1 MDRFVRLFHGG
12 VVKENGE
19 LENMKEV
26 VVNYGRSPSYVD
38 LVAHARKVLGC
49 LVGRGEELRLRGR
62 VDCGKARAHYVMM
75 TIESASDWNTYKDA
89 VKESNVKCLEVVGE
103 VRTMADFVR
112 VKKEAVEGLLKLE
125 EDACDVKRQLIRD
138 CDSVKEGQDQLHCR
152 SSQDSLDAQSFKHFD
167 VCDNFDL
174 AIASDRLDGASLRE
188 MGDQDDGEISLGSK
202 DEEEESDEDGSGQSE
217 EEEFASEEEEG
228 SEEDGEGEVS
238 LEGDDEEEGSE
249 EDGNGDSQQEDEEE
263 YDRGVSDNYYDQ
275 EDIGGSGTRGAVEVL
290 YGHHSNLNEEQ
301 GGGDE
306 EGRGR
311 RGGHYN
317 EEEGGGDGHHSED
330 GESRE
335 NDEEESGGDEE
346 DGARESG
353 HYNEEERGAG
363 GHNCE
368 DDESLEDD
376 RPLEDGRGG
385 DRRMLMVVH
394 AQQGSWAQ
402 VREDDRTMLQEHGV
416 EIPQVHF
423 HDDVSGAYLARCD
436 TGLATIREGSARD
449 RIIREGLRFETLEKV
464 QFFLA
469 RLCEFDITGHTR

>member
-125 EDACDVKRQLIRD
+125 EEACDVKRQLIRD

-188 MGDQDDGEISLGSK
+188 MGDQDDGEISLGSE

-228 SEEDGEGEVS
+228 SEEDGEGEGEVS
-238 LEGDDEEEGSE
+238 LGGDDEEEGSE

-317 EEEGGGDGHHSED
+317 EEEGVEMATIVKMVSPAKMMKKKVEVMKRMVLGKVAITMRK
-330 GESRE
+330 SRVQVATIVKMM
-335 NDEEESGGDEE
+335 S
-346 DGARESG
+346 
-353 HYNEEERGAG
+353 
-363 GHNCE
+363 
-368 DDESLEDD
+368 
-376 RPLEDGRGG
+376 PLK
-385 DRRMLMVVH
+385 MISPSKMV
-394 AQQGSWAQ
+394 
-402 VREDDRTMLQEHGV
+402 EV
-416 EIPQVHF
+416 EIV
-423 HDDVSGAYLARCD
+423 GC
-436 TGLATIREGSARD
+436 
-449 RIIREGLRFETLEKV
+449 
-464 QFFLA
+464 
-469 RLCEFDITGHTR
+469 